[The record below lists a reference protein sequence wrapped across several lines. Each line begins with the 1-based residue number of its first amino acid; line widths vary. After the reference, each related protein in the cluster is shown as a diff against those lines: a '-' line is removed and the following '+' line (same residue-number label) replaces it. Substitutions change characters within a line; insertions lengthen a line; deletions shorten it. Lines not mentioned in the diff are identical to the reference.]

1 MAGASA
7 AVTLCLSLTVVVEL
21 SAGFAAAAS
30 LPWWLACD
38 PCADGQIDSF
48 WLEEARFSVDA
59 GAAPGADGSCD
70 SQSAGGF
77 GIRQKFP
84 AVSSAIPSSHAFPSC
99 PMAAQSATA
108 PFTCRW
114 SAVSNRT
121 LLPMGIARGERTPHP
136 CVFTTS
142 VWHCSRN
149 ATCGSRLLMCTGI
162 CQRTRVL
169 RLIACLSTV
178 GATDKWLPL
187 TYSAAA
193 ERSPGCTAMVTFVQ
207 IRSTVNVT
215 SVLQVLI
222 ILGQA

>member
-1 MAGASA
+1 
-7 AVTLCLSLTVVVEL
+7 
-21 SAGFAAAAS
+21 
-30 LPWWLACD
+30 
-38 PCADGQIDSF
+38 
-48 WLEEARFSVDA
+48 
-59 GAAPGADGSCD
+59 
-70 SQSAGGF
+70 
-77 GIRQKFP
+77 
-84 AVSSAIPSSHAFPSC
+84 
-99 PMAAQSATA
+99 MAAQSATA

-121 LLPMGIARGERTPHP
+121 LLPMGITRGERTPHP

-193 ERSPGCTAMVTFVQ
+193 ERSPGLHRYGHIRADQ
-207 IRSTVNVT
+207 IDCQCYERFAGINHFGT
-215 SVLQVLI
+215 SLGPCPLHIWPPPLI
-222 ILGQA
+222 PAIMK